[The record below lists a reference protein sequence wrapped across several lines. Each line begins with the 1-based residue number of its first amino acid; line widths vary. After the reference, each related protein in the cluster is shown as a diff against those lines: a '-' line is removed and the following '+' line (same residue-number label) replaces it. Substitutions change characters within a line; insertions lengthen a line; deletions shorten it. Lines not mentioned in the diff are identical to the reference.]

1 MLYRRALLVFH
12 FKYSH
17 VPCTMQGF
25 PGGSDGKESACNVG
39 DPGLIPRSG
48 RSPGEE
54 NGNPLQYPYLQNS
67 MDKGVLE
74 GYSLWGHKELNMI
87 ERLTIHSDFSQ
98 CSPFQNVRA
107 ALGETHFRDRVWA
120 ISEG

>member
-1 MLYRRALLVFH
+1 M
-12 FKYSH
+12 
-17 VPCTMQGF
+17 
-25 PGGSDGKESACNVG
+25 
-39 DPGLIPRSG
+39 IPRSG